1 MGQNMLSRSGLHPGN
16 FIMKKL
22 TLSLLTLPFLATS
35 ALAHSPYLKPNTFAP
50 DPQLDHV
57 TVEASFAEGGLRPE
71 IAMKA
76 DGWAVFGPDGVK
88 VALTPAASLKDATF
102 LEVPLTANGTYR
114 VTSGERTG
122 RVAKAGLKDGQLRF
136 IEGNE
141 GARDGETLVDV
152 QSVTRADVYVSRGAP
167 TAIGGAEVGVEV
179 HPVTAPN
186 DAYAGEAVKVSVL
199 DSGKPVAGALVTVL
213 RDGQIYE
220 AQKTPELEL
229 TSDASGVVSFT
240 PAAPG
245 LYLIQTR
252 VRYASATNPAL
263 WISHTATLTLE
274 VLPQ

>member
-1 MGQNMLSRSGLHPGN
+1 
-16 FIMKKL
+16 MKKL
-22 TLSLLTLPFLATS
+22 SLSLLVLPFLATS
-35 ALAHSPYLKPNTFAP
+35 ALAHSPYLKPNTFTP
-50 DPQLDHV
+50 DPKIDHV
-57 TVEASFAEGGLRPE
+57 TVEAAFAEGALRPE

-76 DGWAVFGPDGVK
+76 DGWAVIGPDGVK
-88 VALTPAASLKDATF
+88 IALTPAASLKDATF

-114 VTSGERTG
+114 ITSGERTG
-122 RVAKAGLKDGQLRF
+122 RVAKAGLKDGALRF
-136 IEGNE
+136 IEGPE
-141 GARDGETLVDV
+141 GAKPDETLVDV
-152 QSVTRADVYVSRGAP
+152 QSVTRADVYISRGTP
-167 TAIGGAEVGVEV
+167 TAVGAAEAGVEI

-186 DAYAGEAVKVSVL
+186 DAYAGEAVKISVL
-199 DSGKPVAGALVTVL
+199 DSGKPVAGAHVTVM

-229 TSDASGVVSFT
+229 TSDAKGEVSFT

-252 VRYASATNPAL
+252 VRNASATHAAL